1 MSASS
6 TKKAAGVVA
15 GGLVVLAVGALPLS
29 SASASDGVT
38 AGASAKAKTYKTK
51 VLDDYYSPTSLKIK
65 AGDKIKYKWGSD
77 NGNPHNV
84 TLQKG
89 PKKVK
94 KKDFTSATG
103 SIGIKFNPVFKKK
116 GTYDFI
122 CTVHPGTMTQT
133 VKVK

>member
-1 MSASS
+1 MSKRNK
-6 TKKAAGVVA
+6 TAGVLA
-15 GGLVVLAVGALPLS
+15 GGLAVVAVGALPLTGVAAETGGAT
-29 SASASDGVT
+29 ASG
-38 AGASAKAKTYKTK
+38 KAKTYKTK
-51 VLDDYYSPTSLKIK
+51 VLDDYYSPSSLKIK
-65 AGDKIKYKWGSD
+65 AGDTIKYKWGKD

-84 TLQKG
+84 TLEKG

-94 KKDFTSATG
+94 KKDFKSATG

-116 GTYDFI
+116 GTYDFV

>member
-1 MSASS
+1 MSKR
-6 TKKAAGVVA
+6 KKTAGIVA
-15 GGLVVLAVGALPLS
+15 GGIVAVAVGALPLT
-29 SASASDGVT
+29 SAAADDGGAT
-38 AGASAKAKTYKTK
+38 AAGKSKTYKTK
-51 VLDDYYSPTSLKIK
+51 VLDDYYSPSSLKIK